1 RRCFLILRCR
11 LFLSLRSRI
20 RQALDCSPTN
30 RERELGLDRRET
42 VRIPPRQGNDKFA
55 PRYRE
60 VLLCN
65 KCNFLLQLMPYYMVL
80 LFNRMIKWLPKPD
93 NSGTMSGRKITC
105 RRLDYWSR
113 LSHACLSSNKPIM
126 VKPRTAH
133 YNSYNVLDVDYPTWI
148 TVAILELIHA
158 PKLRL
163 FERAHLLD

>member
-1 RRCFLILRCR
+1 MPYYMVLLFNRMIKWLPKPDNSGTMSGRKITCRR
-11 LFLSLRSRI
+11 
-20 RQALDCSPTN
+20 LDYWS
-30 RERELGLDRRET
+30 
-42 VRIPPRQGNDKFA
+42 RIPPRQGNDKFA

-158 PKLRL
+158 PKL
-163 FERAHLLD
+163 